1 LVIAFGLISM
11 TITPALAKGV
21 DCAKVTGMRPNECGR
36 ELTLALDDYQQAH
49 LEAEWWRPM
58 VALYFEPGDVD
69 RVICLMEKE
78 SGGDPD
84 ARNPSTG
91 AAGLMQVMPFWAK
104 THGYSYQELFDPGI
118 NLWVASLIRD
128 QQGWPA
134 WSPYLRGA
142 CR

>member
-1 LVIAFGLISM
+1 LISA
-11 TITPALAKGV
+11 TITPALAKGI

-36 ELTLALDDYQQAH
+36 GLALALDDYQKAR

-58 VALYFEPGDVD
+58 VALYFEPGEVD

-78 SGGDPD
+78 SGGDPA